1 MLFLYIVCMSH
12 GLFKMFGYYLFKK
25 RGPTCGQPAV
35 GTKIPWRP
43 KAATHAGDRRPE
55 VAWGLKFRLRTSRN

>member
-1 MLFLYIVCMSH
+1 MGYFKCFL
-12 GLFKMFGYYLFKK
+12 GYYLFKK
-25 RGPTCGQPAV
+25 RGPTCGPAAV

-55 VAWGLKFRLRTSRN
+55 IAWRPKQPQYLMLWFPLGVLFLS